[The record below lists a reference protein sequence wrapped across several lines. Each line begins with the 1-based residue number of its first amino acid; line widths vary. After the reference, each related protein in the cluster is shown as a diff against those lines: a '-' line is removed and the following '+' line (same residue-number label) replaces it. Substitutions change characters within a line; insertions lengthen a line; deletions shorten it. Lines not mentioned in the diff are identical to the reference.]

1 MEGIIKIEGYKIHC
15 IMGSHAYER
24 EEDQEIIL
32 DIDMRVDITECVQTD
47 SIVDTVDYGKVAQ
60 VCRELAQRR
69 RYHLIET
76 FAYET
81 LHLLNETFGPLWLRV
96 RVKKKHALP
105 LAKAVSFEVE
115 FAK

>member
-32 DIDMRVDITECVQTD
+32 NIEMRVDITECVQTD
-47 SIVDTVDYGKVAQ
+47 SIVDTVDYTKVAQ

-69 RYHLIET
+69 RYHLLET

-81 LHLLNETFGPLWLRV
+81 LHTLNETFSPLWLRV
-96 RVKKKHALP
+96 RVEKKRALP
-105 LAKAVSFEVE
+105 LAKAVAFELE
-115 FAK
+115 FVK